1 MLLLVN
7 ISFYYSENQLQSC
20 GPEHL
25 DNFIIVKE
33 NGNALGK
40 IAYDFF
46 SPHVWR
52 LLKTMVYKRTQIYK
66 AEILKTHTIIE
77 HIQLNILTWCVWN
90 TKINMENN
98 ALT

>member
-52 LLKTMVYKRTQIYK
+52 LFKNYGVQKNANLQGGNFENSYYYWTYTVKYIDMMCLKHKK
-66 AEILKTHTIIE
+66 KHG
-77 HIQLNILTWCVWN
+77 
-90 TKINMENN
+90 K
-98 ALT
+98 